1 MDPLA
6 VIVGVVLLVGLAA
19 LLIERDA
26 LEARLR
32 RSQRTEIDAEKRL
45 SQMTD
50 RLRRAESE
58 IETLKGKASD

>member
-6 VIVGVVLLVGLAA
+6 AIVGVVLLVGLAA

-32 RSQRTEIDAEKRL
+32 QSQRTEIDAERRL
-45 SQMTD
+45 SQMTE
-50 RLRRAESE
+50 RLRKAESE
-58 IETLKGKASD
+58 IQFLKEKFH